1 MSAEITS
8 TIPKYDKG
16 LSWNYPFQ
24 TNEVYELNLKVYT
37 ACFCVGW
44 YKLNCV
50 DFPHLFLEEGNSDD
64 LNAPCVY

>member
-24 TNEVYELNLKVYT
+24 TNEVYELNLKVSI
-37 ACFCVGW
+37 ACLGVGW

-50 DFPHLFLEEGNSDD
+50 DFLHLFLEGGNSDD